1 MDEFRQQAQAQ
12 AAIQLGAVKA
22 SPVIHSEPNDLY
34 DEVCRRLEHY
44 NAQMEKLDKELCK
57 LRIMRDVL
65 AAAQNAFDK
74 QEEPSI

>member
-1 MDEFRQQAQAQ
+1 MDGFQQQAQAQ

-34 DEVCRRLEHY
+34 DEICRRLEHY
-44 NAQMEKLDKELCK
+44 NTEMDKLEHELRK

-65 AAAQNAFDK
+65 AVAQNAFDK

>member
-1 MDEFRQQAQAQ
+1 MDGFQQQAQAQ

-44 NAQMEKLDKELCK
+44 NAQMEKLDK
-57 LRIMRDVL
+57 
-65 AAAQNAFDK
+65 A
-74 QEEPSI
+74 